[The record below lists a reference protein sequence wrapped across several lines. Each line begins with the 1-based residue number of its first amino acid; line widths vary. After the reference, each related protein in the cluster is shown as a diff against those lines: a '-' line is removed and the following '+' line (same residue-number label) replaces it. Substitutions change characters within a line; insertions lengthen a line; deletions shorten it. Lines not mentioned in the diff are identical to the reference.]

1 MLSNLIA
8 RLRPREAQ
16 PDDPS
21 PALLGLLLAT
31 LILGGLLR
39 LYNLDH
45 LLIWHDEVFSLMRV
59 FGHDHGA
66 VRQAI
71 FSAQLLS
78 PDDLLL
84 FQQPSP
90 ALGWSATWQAL
101 RSHPEHAPLYYLLGR
116 ALSALPLE
124 PIVALRGL
132 SAVCGLLLIP
142 ASFWL
147 MRVLFGRGLAPWI
160 AAALV
165 AVSPL
170 QLLYAQEARQYALW
184 TLMAVV
190 SSAALVH
197 ALRHQS
203 WRAWGLYSLTL
214 TIGLYS
220 HLLFAL
226 MLLVH
231 GLYGLLATLLP
242 GTGAAT
248 PAQAINRPPLVRV
261 LLSWGS
267 ATALALLLFMPW
279 ILVVLGASEQ
289 VAQFTGWMQR
299 PLSLGETLGLW
310 LQHLTR
316 TFLDPAPSFA
326 PVWLA
331 LLPLPL
337 WLLWRALRE
346 APWPALA
353 LPLLIAL
360 VYVGVVL
367 GPDLLLG
374 GSRSQHPRYALPAL
388 LAVTLLVGWGL
399 ARVLANPAHRHLGQ
413 AALAALL
420 ALGLGSQLAI
430 LRAETWWTKNFSA
443 PNAEIARLLN
453 ARATALV
460 LASDNASGI
469 ATGELISLAHALEPS
484 IRLWGEAAT
493 GPLVLPEARSPVIAL
508 TPSRRLREHL
518 APTQSFEPLAGSW
531 QWYQLRPSARTQ

>member
-1 MLSNLIA
+1 
-8 RLRPREAQ
+8 
-16 PDDPS
+16 
-21 PALLGLLLAT
+21 LLLAA
-31 LILGGLLR
+31 LVLGGLSR
-39 LYNLDH
+39 LHDLDH
-45 LLIWHDEVFSLMRV
+45 LLIWHDEVFTLMRV
-59 FGHDHGA
+59 FGHDHPS
-66 VRQAI
+66 VDQAI
-71 FSAQLLS
+71 FSARLFTPEQLLAFQR
-78 PDDLLL
+78 PD
-84 FQQPSP
+84 PE
-90 ALGWSATWQAL
+90 LGWGETWRAL
-101 RSHPEHAPLYYLLGR
+101 TTHPEHAPLYYVLGR

-132 SAVCGLLLIP
+132 SALCGLLLIP
-142 ASFWL
+142 AAFWF
-147 MRVLFGRGLAPWI
+147 MRALFGRGLAPWV

-184 TLMAVV
+184 TLMVV
-190 SSAALVH
+190 VASAALVQ

-203 WRAWGLYSLTL
+203 WRTWGLYSLTL

-226 MLLVH
+226 MLPVH
-231 GLYGLLATLLP
+231 GLYGLLATLSP

-299 PLSLGETLGLW
+299 PLSLDETFGLW

-316 TFLDPAPSFA
+316 TFLDPAPSLA
-326 PVWLA
+326 PIWLA

-360 VYVGVVL
+360 AYVGVVL

-388 LAVTLLVGWGL
+388 LALSLLVGYGL
-399 ARVLANPAHRHLGQ
+399 ASLLADPVRRHLGQ
-413 AALAALL
+413 GALVALL
-420 ALGLGSQLAI
+420 ALGLGSQLNI
-430 LRAETWWTKNFSA
+430 LRAETWWSKGFSA
-443 PNAEIARLLN
+443 PNAEVAQRLN
-453 ARATALV
+453 AEEPALV
-460 LASDNASGI
+460 LASYSPSGV
-469 ATGELISLAHALEPS
+469 ATGELISLAHALAPTV
-484 IRLWGEAAT
+484 RLWGEDAAR
-493 GPLVLPEARSPVIAL
+493 PLTLPELSEGRTTIFAL
-508 TPSRRLREHL
+508 TPSQRLHHHF
-518 APTQSFEPLAGSW
+518 APRGTFAPIAGSW
-531 QWYQLRPSARTQ
+531 QWYQLGPAGPVQ